1 VGTSRHQ
8 ESHKFLGAA
17 KLLEDADKVC
27 LLLAPYQLGQCLR
40 RQLLEIILESFQD
53 NQQFVNCKFV
63 TKIAVNSSISRPF
76 KQSKNWFKYALQEH
90 IVPHHKQYLQITQY
104 FISHYEL
111 RHQCFLLFS
120 YFPDGL
126 VEYRQNL
133 DQ

>member
-1 VGTSRHQ
+1 
-8 ESHKFLGAA
+8 
-17 KLLEDADKVC
+17 
-27 LLLAPYQLGQCLR
+27 
-40 RQLLEIILESFQD
+40 
-53 NQQFVNCKFV
+53 
-63 TKIAVNSSISRPF
+63 
-76 KQSKNWFKYALQEH
+76 
-90 IVPHHKQYLQITQY
+90 VPHHKQYLQITQY